1 MIVFV
6 SKHIDFLYY
15 ICKRISTQR
24 HVFLM
29 VFDWQQSSAGL
40 DVTDTHAL

>member
-1 MIVFV
+1 
-6 SKHIDFLYY
+6 
-15 ICKRISTQR
+15 
-24 HVFLM
+24 VFLM